1 MGDVLWMTGELHG
14 WLAGLCTSDPPLARR
29 TAQAILAL
37 LWHGSG
43 LGPPLVVPVP
53 GFASSA
59 AGPRS
64 PAEPD
69 PGPALD
75 DAYQRLLGGLTNVRR
90 RVADVATT
98 RKRVELQIAALPEGD
113 ARRAELRDRE
123 AELVRTEEKIT
134 AESQR
139 MQQRVEAFRHA
150 KEAAKARYTAARA
163 QRTVNEAS
171 ALLGD
176 AGPEVPF
183 PGADQAASSATA
195 AVAGMLAAARDLE
208 RELGPAPKG
217 RRGPGPGGR
226 GGPEVAAPDLM
237 SLRPAAPGCQDIQI
251 LFTFGTEGAQEP
263 FAAPGSV
270 LLLAVGARHTTA
282 PDEPGMLITQALGR
296 YWAALAVGRPGEA
309 SGQPPRGGWPLAN
322 GRPRSQP
329 GTGPRGYDGDSFARE
344 FFPGEADA
352 LAGEAAGLAARV
364 RPRSLAELRGRSGLT
379 QAELARRLG
388 VRQERVSAIERGEL
402 SAAEVRTLA
411 AYVTALGGRLDIA
424 VDFGTDRLP
433 LR

>member
-1 MGDVLWMTGELHG
+1 MGDVLWMTGEVHG

-37 LWHGSG
+37 LGHGSG

-75 DAYQRLLGGLTNVRR
+75 DAYLRLLGGLANVRR

-98 RKRVELQIAALPEGD
+98 RKR
-113 ARRAELRDRE
+113 AELRLAEMPEGHAARAKLLAQE
-123 AELVRTEEKIT
+123 AGLASTEEQLT

-139 MQQRVEAFRHA
+139 LQQQVEAFRLA
-150 KEAAKARYTAARA
+150 KEAAKARHTAAQA

-176 AGPEVPF
+176 AVPEVPF
-183 PGADQAASSATA
+183 PGADQAASSASA
-195 AVAGMLAAARDLE
+195 AAADMLAAARDLE

-217 RRGPGPGGR
+217 RKGQRQGGR
-226 GGPEVAAPDLM
+226 DGPEVAAPELM

-251 LFTFGTEGAQEP
+251 LFTFGAEGAREP
-263 FAAPGSV
+263 VAAPGSV
-270 LLLAVGARHTTA
+270 LLLAVGAGHATA
-282 PDEPGMLITQALGR
+282 PDEPGMLITRALGR
-296 YWAALAVGRPGEA
+296 YWAALAVGGPGEA
-309 SGQPPRGGWPLAN
+309 SGRPPPGAPAN

-424 VDFGTDRLP
+424 ADFGADRLP